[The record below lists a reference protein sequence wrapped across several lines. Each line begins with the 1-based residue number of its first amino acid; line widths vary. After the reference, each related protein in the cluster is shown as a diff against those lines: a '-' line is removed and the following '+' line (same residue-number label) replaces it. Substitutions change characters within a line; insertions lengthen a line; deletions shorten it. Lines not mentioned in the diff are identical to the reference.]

1 MTSSQLKRMF
11 KKEGIRMWEIA
22 EILQIHEVTFGRWF
36 RHEDMPK
43 DKELAILGAVEQ
55 IKINRAQKK
64 EDIPF

>member
-22 EILQIHEVTFGRWF
+22 EILGIHEVTLGKWF
-36 RHEDMPK
+36 RHETMPE